1 MKVIKI
7 IKIVGKSLSLL
18 SALPVIVF
26 FTYYIMASI
35 KLGEFA
41 TVESNYNPFY
51 DVFFEGDTLYILFS
65 RTFGYLVYYLT
76 PLYFIPYIILS
87 IFLPKLRLEW
97 KYYLIWIISI
107 ILLIVIYLSDLLEW
121 FFF

>member
-7 IKIVGKSLSLL
+7 MKIIGKSFSLL

-41 TVESNYNPFY
+41 TVESDYNPFY
-51 DVFFEGDTLYILFS
+51 DTLDGESIYYLFS
-65 RTFGYLVYYLT
+65 RTFGYLLYYLT

-87 IFLPKLRLEW
+87 IFLPNLRLDR

-107 ILLIVIYLSDLLEW
+107 ILLIVIHLSYLLEW
-121 FFF
+121 FIY